1 MTFLNRIKKI
11 FLFISLLYLTFYL
24 PMTLTFYL
32 PQWMEYNCVLH
43 NRCDVI
49 GIERSVEGINE
60 LASFFR
66 HQGQLESFLT
76 QKEKLHLKEVR
87 GIFDKMFFIA
97 LISIAII
104 VIAYQRKL
112 VSRYALINAVII
124 VCLLIVLPFFGT
136 FWRDVFHPLLFDN
149 DLWQNNKYDLSFYI
163 MPRVFFKYTVG
174 LLIISCF
181 LINMAIWL
189 MLRNNKPKELNS
201 H

>member
-1 MTFLNRIKKI
+1 MKVLSHIKPI
-11 FLFISLLYLTFYL
+11 FLFISLLYLTFYI

-32 PQWMEYNCVLH
+32 PQWMEYNCELH
-43 NRCDVI
+43 NRCDAI
-49 GIERSVEGINE
+49 GIERSIDGINE

-66 HQGQLESFLT
+66 HQGELDSFLT

-87 GIFDKMFFIA
+87 GIFDRMFF
-97 LISIAII
+97 LGLLSLL
-104 VIAYQRKL
+104 VLVLTYERKR
-112 VSRYALINAVII
+112 VSSYALINAVII
-124 VCLLIVLPFFGT
+124 ICLLIVLPFFGT

-181 LINMAIWL
+181 LINIAIWL
-189 MLRNNKPKELNS
+189 SLRRKKALRN
-201 H
+201 